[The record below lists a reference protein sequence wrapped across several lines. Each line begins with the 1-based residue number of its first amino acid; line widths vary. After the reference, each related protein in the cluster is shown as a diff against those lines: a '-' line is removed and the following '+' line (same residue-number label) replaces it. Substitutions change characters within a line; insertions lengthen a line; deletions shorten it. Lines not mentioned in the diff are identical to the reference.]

1 MAEPL
6 ATTPNEH
13 LLTHPELDALEF
25 PGCRPVHISP
35 GRIAEHEDRF
45 EFWDVRTEVAMVCE
59 PVTTWHEQPAQRL
72 RGLATLISMGRG
84 SPIETYGRADLT
96 VVGPK
101 GEPRRIMQAD
111 QSLFLS
117 EQPDWIIKVGKDAL
131 PYVVLEVD
139 LNTDVRQGKL
149 SLYEAWGFPEVWVDV
164 PDKVR
169 LEAKSNR
176 QPGLTIYV
184 RSPQGFHESPVSSAF
199 PTWTAPEIHR
209 GLNEHTLS
217 KETAAAVRRVGRAL
231 GSAEG
236 TSPDEHPYV
245 SEERRE
251 SRAEGR
257 AEGRLEMLHS
267 IVVQTLTTRGVSVPT
282 ALAEQLAEVGD
293 DAAEAVMKA
302 ALTCRD
308 EADFLRLLGR
318 SAPS

>member
-6 ATTPNEH
+6 ATTPNER

-35 GRIAEHEDRF
+35 ERIAEHEDRF

-72 RGLATLISMGRG
+72 RGLATLISMARG

-131 PYVVLEVD
+131 PDVVLEID

-199 PTWTAPEIHR
+199 PGWTTREIHR
-209 GLNEHTLS
+209 GLNEHTMS

-251 SRAEGR
+251 SRAESR
-257 AEGRLEMLHS
+257 AEMLHS
-267 IVVQTLTTRGVSVPT
+267 IVAQTLITRGVSVPP

>member
-25 PGCRPVHISP
+25 PGCRSVHISP

-59 PVTTWHEQPAQRL
+59 PVTIWHEQPAQRL
-72 RGLATLISMGRG
+72 RGLSTLISMGRG

-131 PYVVLEVD
+131 PDVVLEVD

-149 SLYEAWGFPEVWVDV
+149 TLFEAWGFPEVWVDV

-169 LEAKSNR
+169 LEAKKGTGRHALELGARTRDGLSLR
-176 QPGLTIYV
+176 WVLPQPSAPAG
-184 RSPQGFHESPVSSAF
+184 RPHCGSSSP
-199 PTWTAPEIHR
+199 
-209 GLNEHTLS
+209 
-217 KETAAAVRRVGRAL
+217 AAATRLHRCGR
-231 GSAEG
+231 S
-236 TSPDEHPYV
+236 
-245 SEERRE
+245 
-251 SRAEGR
+251 
-257 AEGRLEMLHS
+257 
-267 IVVQTLTTRGVSVPT
+267 TRCGPS
-282 ALAEQLAEVGD
+282 ALARAQCPG
-293 DAAEAVMKA
+293 
-302 ALTCRD
+302 TP
-308 EADFLRLLGR
+308 
-318 SAPS
+318 APP